1 MAGITSYGAYVP
13 LWRLSREAII
23 KGSRGE
29 KAIRNFDEDST
40 TMAVAAAVDC
50 LKGQDREAIDG
61 LFFAS
66 TTAPYRE
73 KQIATTI
80 AAAADLRRDIIT
92 ADFCNSLRSGT
103 GALRMALDTVNA
115 GSAKQVLVVTADCR
129 MGAPGTDFEQYCGDG
144 AAALLIGDSGTVAEI
159 EHWQSLSNE
168 LNDIWRRDDDDFIRA
183 WEDRFIYSIGYVNT
197 TAEAV
202 TALLQKA
209 NLSPGDFSKA
219 VLAAPTPRTHGDV
232 ARKLGFD
239 PKEQVQHHFF
249 DVMGNTGAA
258 YPFMLLVAALEDAK
272 AGDRLLLSSYGNGSD
287 ALVLKVTE
295 GIEKKVEGRRG
306 MKAHLESKRIIDDY
320 RIYLQWR
327 ELLTFEAQPTPPG
340 GHISSVA
347 QWRDRS
353 QIFPLHA
360 LKCRQCSNIHFPP
373 QRVCPVCR
381 TRDDYEP
388 WRLSDRKGQ
397 IFTFSADN
405 LCPRR
410 EAPRVTAIIDF
421 EGGGRMATMMTDRV
435 LEELEVGQ
443 TVEMS
448 FRKLASQDGIHN
460 YFWKSIPL
468 RS

>member
-13 LWRLSREAII
+13 LWRLSREAIM

-40 TMAVAAAVDC
+40 TMAVGAAVDC
-50 LKGQDREAIDG
+50 LKGQDRETIDG
-61 LFFAS
+61 LFFAT

-73 KQIATTI
+73 KQIATSI
-80 AAAADLRRDIIT
+80 AAAADLRRDVIT
-92 ADFCNSLRSGT
+92 ADFCNSLRAGT
-103 GALRMALDTVNA
+103 AALRMALDVVNA
-115 GSAKQVLVVTADCR
+115 GSARQVLVVGSDSR
-129 MGAPGTDFEQYCGDG
+129 MGAPGTDFEQNCGDG
-144 AAALLIGDSGTVAEI
+144 AGALLVGGSDVVANVEAW
-159 EHWQSLSNE
+159 HGVSNE
-168 LNDIWRRDDDDFIRA
+168 LNDIWRRDDDQFIRA
-183 WEDRFIYSIGYVNT
+183 WEDRFIYSVGYVNT

-202 TALLQKA
+202 SALLKKA
-209 NLSPGDFSKA
+209 NLGPGDFSRA
-219 VLAAPTPRTHGDV
+219 IFVAPTTAPGP
-232 ARKLGFD
+232 LGLG
-239 PKEQVQHHFF
+239 KTQVQDHFF
-249 DVMGNTGAA
+249 DVMGNTGTA
-258 YPFMLLVAALEDAK
+258 YPFMLLVAALEEAK

-287 ALVLKVTE
+287 AIVVAATE
-295 GIEKKVEGRRG
+295 GIEKKVAGRRG
-306 MKAHLESKRIIDDY
+306 MKVHLESKRVVDDY

-340 GHISSVA
+340 GHISAVS

-353 QIFPLHA
+353 QIWPLHA
-360 LKCRQCSNIHFPP
+360 FRCRQCENVHFPP

-381 TRDDYEP
+381 SKDDFDE
-388 WRLSDRKGQ
+388 WRLSDRRGK

-448 FRKLASQDGIHN
+448 FRKLASQDGLHN